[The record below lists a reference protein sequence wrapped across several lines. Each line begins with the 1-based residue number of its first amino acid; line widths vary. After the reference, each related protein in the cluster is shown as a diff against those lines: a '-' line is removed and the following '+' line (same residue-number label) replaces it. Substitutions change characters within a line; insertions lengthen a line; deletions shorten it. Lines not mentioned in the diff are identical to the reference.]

1 MVLSPEVLTTIG
13 LAFLGSVVWAIRIEG
28 RVKNHETLFTEREK
42 YVEASNTDLTSR
54 LSRIEDKVDALI
66 SRELGERHGS
76 IKSHSG
82 RV

>member
-1 MVLSPEVLTTIG
+1 MVLSPEVLTSIG
-13 LAFLGSVVWAIRIEG
+13 LAFIASVVWAIRIEG

-42 YVEASNTDLTSR
+42 HFATSNTDLTNR

-66 SRELGERHGS
+66 SREIGERHGG
-76 IKSHSG
+76 KSHSG